1 MVYCR
6 SLLGYGPLYVRRYK
20 ICKLYPSLMVRQIL
34 FGLSSLRHE
43 RDHHSENE
51 QQADSETVNEDSED
65 LVQDEHADAGFED
78 KEDGVHNYHCARLTF
93 GLLMMC
99 FSDSV
104 KEGDSA
110 RLLKFLKVAVL
121 MLHSYGRVKYAYV
134 VLLFLAKIY
143 AILSEKHSFEV
154 LQNRYFNNS
163 GKAGGNVPLDLRM
176 EHLNKL
182 LKIALKQLGSNIT
195 EDAAQRIAKSLST
208 LEDVLCMIDSDCDLK
223 SRSGFHSSKHLDETV
238 ISITNDLN
246 RMKVFDVQPGRGY
259 NSFKGFKKNLLHKLD
274 YREFYNW
281 ASKLLSVWQTMYYEN

>member
-1 MVYCR
+1 MVW
-6 SLLGYGPLYVRRYK
+6 SLLGYGHLYVLRYK
-20 ICKLYPSLMVRQIL
+20 ICKLYPSLMEPKIL
-34 FGLSSLRHE
+34 FGLFSLRHE
-43 RDHHSENE
+43 RDHHHENE

-65 LVQDEHADAGFED
+65 HIPDKHADAGVED

-99 FSDSV
+99 FSDAV

-143 AILSEKHSFEV
+143 AILSEKHAFEV
-154 LQNRYFNNS
+154 LQNPFFNNS
-163 GKAGGNVPLDLRM
+163 GKAGGNVPLDPRM

-195 EDAAQRIAKSLST
+195 EDAAQRIAKSLSA
-208 LEDVLCMIDSDCDLK
+208 LEEVLCMIDSDCDLK
-223 SRSGFHSSKHLDETV
+223 SRSGYHSSKHQDETV
-238 ISITNDLN
+238 ISITKDLN
-246 RMKVFDVQPGRGY
+246 TVNAFDVQPGRGY
-259 NSFKGFKKNLLHKLD
+259 NSFKGFKRNLLHKLD

-281 ASKLLSVWQTMYYEN
+281 ASKLFSVWQTMYYKN